1 MVVLIVFTS
10 LPPSLISNKAL
21 LPALWKE
28 FEGHPNLLPAF
39 FEHDKH
45 RMNDVKT
52 HQKWVRKP
60 IFSREGANID
70 IVENG
75 KMHLS
80 SDGPYGEEGFIYQ
93 AFTPLPKFGN
103 S

>member
-1 MVVLIVFTS
+1 
-10 LPPSLISNKAL
+10 
-21 LPALWKE
+21 
-28 FEGHPNLLPAF
+28 
-39 FEHDKH
+39 
-45 RMNDVKT
+45 MNDVDT

-103 S
+103 SYTLIGSWLVNDQAAGISIREDESPITQDMSRYLPHIIL